1 MPLYRVTFALRPELN
16 EEEKDLILKKMS
28 DIITRQKG
36 KVGDIDLKGMQKL
49 TYEVGRA
56 KEGFFVSTDFEVD
69 SSKINQIQQFFIKN
83 KEIIRIMMIKGK
95 ALAGEKSKGGEK
107 NERTESGGSDRKSD
121 AGS

>member
-1 MPLYRVTFALRPELN
+1 MPLYKVTFALRPELN

-36 KVGDIDLKGMQKL
+36 KVGDIDLKRMQKL
-49 TYEVGRA
+49 TYEVDGA
-56 KEGFFVSTDFEVD
+56 KEGFFVSTNFEVD

-107 NERTESGGSDRKSD
+107 NERTESSGSDRKSD